1 MSFQLTIAEGKEAGK
16 EFTFDKD
23 SAVIG
28 RTSECDVILY
38 DQGISRRH
46 CRVFFE
52 NGRYHV
58 EDLGSSNGTKRNGT
72 VVTREALVDGD
83 TLGVGAVVFN
93 FKVLQLSIP
102 TLEEEPA
109 TAADEGSTRIVSM
122 DALRQRRAQ
131 NKGEALVPEGAGEA
145 ELEAARR
152 SATHAMPKL
161 PARTGSRSALAPPTG
176 GPPLLSPVDPS
187 ATMPPR
193 RASGDALARSPSPP
207 ALAPAAG
214 ASPVPAPQAAGLT
227 AAERAR
233 IRRQSSGPVAQ
244 FKLFWMESRPG
255 VRRGVVAGS
264 LLVVFS
270 VLGLVSW
277 LALSGQTQSSRGPE
291 PEVLGSKMLK
301 DSFGLGPGVTWEQ
314 SDAKAFR
321 WEYTAATRAMAIL
334 HFQAQ
339 GISEGEVVVTVNGR
353 DVGKVPADV
362 ANAQDRSLE
371 VVVPAQFL
379 KKGEPNLIVFDN
391 TKNPPGDDP
400 WRIWN
405 LRLEKVLLP
414 EIPPEQLMQ
423 EARVAY
429 ALGRRNMDTAMVGA
443 RNQYE
448 AWKAFRKAWLLLE
461 AHPEPRPDL
470 YFEARERMKESQR
483 ELDRICAKL
492 LLEVESY
499 VHLKNWQAASATLNH
514 VREYFPDET
523 DQVCAWKA
531 EVRRYELGL

>member
-16 EFTFDKD
+16 EFTLEKD

-38 DQGISRRH
+38 DHGISRRH
-46 CRVFFE
+46 CRIFFE
-52 NGRYHV
+52 NGRYYV
-58 EDLGSSNGTKRNGT
+58 EDLGSSNGTKRNGAP
-72 VVTREALVDGD
+72 VTREALVDGD
-83 TLGVGAVVFN
+83 RLGVGSVVFA

-102 TLEEEPA
+102 MLEEEPA

-122 DALRQRRAQ
+122 DALRARRNQ
-131 NKGEALVPEGAGEA
+131 GRSEALVPEGAGEA

-161 PARTGSRSALAPPTG
+161 PARTGSRGALAPPGG

-193 RASGDALARSPSPP
+193 RVSGEALARPSSAP
-207 ALAPAAG
+207 ALAPAGMSA
-214 ASPVPAPQAAGLT
+214 PVPASPAGLT

-233 IRRQSSGPVAQ
+233 IRRQSSGPGAQ
-244 FKLFWMESRPG
+244 FKLFWMEAAPG
-255 VRRGVVAGS
+255 VRRGVVAGG

-270 VLGLVSW
+270 LLGLLSW
-277 LALSGQTQSSRGPE
+277 FALSGQAQVSRGPE
-291 PEVLGSKMLK
+291 PDALSSKMLK
-301 DSFGLGPGVTWEQ
+301 DSFGLGPGVKWEQ
-314 SDAKAFR
+314 PDAKAFR

-362 ANAQDRSLE
+362 SNSQDRALE

-391 TKNPPGDDP
+391 TKNPPEEDS

-423 EARVAY
+423 EARAAY
-429 ALGRRNMDTAMVGA
+429 VLGRRNMDTAMVGA

-483 ELDRICAKL
+483 ELDRICSKL

-531 EVRRYELGL
+531 EVRRNELGL

>member
-16 EFTFDKD
+16 EFTFEKD

-38 DQGISRRH
+38 DHGISRRH

-52 NGRYHV
+52 NGRYYV

-83 TLGVGAVVFN
+83 TLAVGSVVFA

-102 TLEEEPA
+102 MLDDEPA
-109 TAADEGSTRIVSM
+109 TAADEGSTRIVPM
-122 DALRQRRAQ
+122 DTLRARRNQ
-131 NKGEALVPEGAGEA
+131 GNSEALVPEGAGEA

-152 SATHAMPKL
+152 SATRAMPKL
-161 PARTGSRSALAPPTG
+161 PARTGSRGALATPGG
-176 GPPLLSPVDPS
+176 GPPLLSPVDPT

-193 RASGDALARSPSPP
+193 RVSGDALARPSSAPV
-207 ALAPAAG
+207 LAPAGASAPVP
-214 ASPVPAPQAAGLT
+214 ASPVGLT

-244 FKLFWMESRPG
+244 FKLFWMEASPNA
-255 VRRGVVAGS
+255 RRGVALGS
-264 LLVVFS
+264 MLAMLA

-277 LALSGQTQSSRGPE
+277 LAVSGQAQVSRGPE
-291 PEVLGSKMLK
+291 PDALGSKMLK

-314 SDAKAFR
+314 EDAKAFR

-362 ANAQDRSLE
+362 SNAQDRALE

-391 TKNPPGDDP
+391 TKNPPGEDP

-423 EARVAY
+423 EARAAY
-429 ALGRRNMDTAMVGA
+429 VLGRRNMDTAMVGA

-483 ELDRICAKL
+483 ELDRICSKL

-531 EVRRYELGL
+531 EVRRNELGL

>member
-16 EFTFDKD
+16 EFTFEKD

-38 DQGISRRH
+38 DHGISRRH

-52 NGRYHV
+52 AGRYYV

-72 VVTREALVDGD
+72 AVTREALVDGD
-83 TLGVGAVVFN
+83 TLGVGSVVFA

-102 TLEEEPA
+102 TLDEEPS
-109 TAADEGSTRIVSM
+109 TAADEGSTRIVPM
-122 DALRQRRAQ
+122 DALRQRRG
-131 NKGEALVPEGAGEA
+131 KGEALVPEGVGEA

-161 PARTGSRSALAPPTG
+161 SPRTSSRGALAPPNG
-176 GPPLLSPVDPS
+176 GPPLLAPVDPT
-187 ATMPPR
+187 ATLPPR
-193 RASGDALARSPSPP
+193 RVSGDALARPSAAPV
-207 ALAPAAG
+207 LAPAAE
-214 ASPVPAPQAAGLT
+214 SVPASQAAGLT

-244 FKLFWMESRPG
+244 FKLFWMEATPNA
-255 VRRGVVAGS
+255 RRGVLAGCLVGVVA
-264 LLVVFS
+264 L
-270 VLGLVSW
+270 LGLLSV
-277 LALSGQTQSSRGPE
+277 LALSGQTQVSRGPE
-291 PEVLGSKMLK
+291 PEVLGSKLLK

-362 ANAQDRSLE
+362 NNAQDRSLE

-423 EARVAY
+423 EARAAY
-429 ALGRRNMDTAMVGA
+429 VLGRRNMDTAMVGA

-448 AWKAFRKAWLLLE
+448 AWKAFRTAWLLLE

-483 ELDRICAKL
+483 ELDRICSKL

-499 VHLKNWQAASATLNH
+499 VHLKNWQAAAATLNH
-514 VREYFPDET
+514 VREYFPDEN